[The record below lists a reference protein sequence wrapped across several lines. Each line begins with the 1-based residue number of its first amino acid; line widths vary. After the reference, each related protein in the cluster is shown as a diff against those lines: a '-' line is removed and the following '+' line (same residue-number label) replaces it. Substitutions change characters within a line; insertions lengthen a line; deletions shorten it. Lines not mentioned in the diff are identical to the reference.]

1 MGPAQC
7 LAHNRRCPGGK
18 GRENAWAEQFHLEGC
33 GSSPS
38 QFRGWAGTHWI
49 PKRGSST
56 ARLSH
61 KPSMANLLA
70 Q

>member
-1 MGPAQC
+1 MGVPKV
-7 LAHNRRCPGGK
+7 RVRG
-18 GRENAWAEQFHLEGC
+18 FH
-33 GSSPS
+33 
-38 QFRGWAGTHWI
+38 GWVGTHWI